1 MLVYQRV
8 IDGRGKRWWIIIAI
22 IIIITTITIIN
33 MMIILLMVV
42 IVITNLLP
50 SFYHFA
56 SIPSETGREHLAL
69 VANCSGTIV

>member
-22 IIIITTITIIN
+22 IIITTITIIN
-33 MMIILLMVV
+33 TMIILLMVV